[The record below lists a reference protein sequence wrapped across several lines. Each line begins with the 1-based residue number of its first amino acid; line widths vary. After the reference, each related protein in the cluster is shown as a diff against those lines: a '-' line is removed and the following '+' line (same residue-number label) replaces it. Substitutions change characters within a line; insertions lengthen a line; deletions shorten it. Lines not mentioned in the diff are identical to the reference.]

1 MKNTLLFLAL
11 ILSTNMIAQD
21 NKLPYYELPEAS
33 ETFTAGTVAARQ
45 VDALGFR
52 FYHATDNLNEKDL
65 AYKADKEARTVS
77 ETVTHI
83 YDLSKIILNSTLKK
97 ANDRAKETMTFEE
110 KRATTLNNLKQ
121 AADILRAS
129 EDISQFKIIFGANEI
144 PFWNNINGP
153 IADAIWHCGQIASF
167 RRIYNETH
175 FTSNPSDLTSTKRTC
190 SLVFLHSKTR
200 L

>member
-1 MKNTLLFLAL
+1 MT
-11 ILSTNMIAQD
+11 AQTESD
-21 NKLPYYELPEAS
+21 LPYYELPEAS
-33 ETFTAGTVAARQ
+33 ENFTAGTVAARQ

-52 FYHATDNLNEKDL
+52 FYHATDGLTEKDL
-65 AYKADKEARTVS
+65 VYKPTDSVRTSS

-97 ANDRAKETMTFEE
+97 ANSKTEDTLTFEQ
-110 KRATTLNNLKQ
+110 KRAATLNNLKQ

-129 EDISQFKIIFGANEI
+129 DDISQFKIIFGEREI

-167 RRIYNETH
+167 RRVTGNPINPKVSH
-175 FTSNPSDLTSTKRTC
+175 FTGTVK
-190 SLVFLHSKTR
+190 K
-200 L
+200 